1 MKPDH
6 KKLHE
11 LPLSRSVAT
20 SQASSTEHTQKDK
33 QRSINTDNFYQAL
46 YAAIPTACIFTS
58 VPLPESDS
66 VTHNVTTIT
75 TSRPS
80 DSLTN
85 QMTDTVV
92 ENQMTDTV
100 VEDQMTDTVV
110 ENQMTNTVVENQM
123 TDTVVENQMT
133 NTVVEN
139 QMTDTVVENQMTD
152 TVVENQMTEANNLA
166 VENQVTDQV
175 RDASPISN
183 AIPAPLTTTLY
194 CDRYNRMN
202 NEELEK
208 ESERVFYTMSI
219 SVKDAETIQRAT
231 IMQQSCEQWREQW
244 NGRI

>member
-1 MKPDH
+1 MP
-6 KKLHE
+6 LEE
-11 LPLSRSVAT
+11 LTDPYALPETAQSGDITNCLNV
-20 SQASSTEHTQKDK
+20 EFGNMYNTQKD
-33 QRSINTDNFYQAL
+33 QQCSINTDNFYQAL

-100 VEDQMTDTVV
+100 VENQMTDTVV
-110 ENQMTNTVVENQM
+110 KNQMTDTVVENQM
-123 TDTVVENQMT
+123 TDTVVEK
-133 NTVVEN
+133 
-139 QMTDTVVENQMTD
+139 QMTD